1 MRAAPPSFGFVRPSA
16 GKRTH
21 QPWRLIAGWW
31 ISRRS
36 SEGDVPVLRAMDGR
50 GLIVLGRVAGEGEAT
65 SQPRRDVHGGI
76 IQSPERDW
84 PLH

>member
-1 MRAAPPSFGFVRPSA
+1 
-16 GKRTH
+16 
-21 QPWRLIAGWW
+21 
-31 ISRRS
+31 
-36 SEGDVPVLRAMDGR
+36 MDGR
-50 GLIVLGRVAGEGEAT
+50 GLIVLGRVAGEGEAA